1 MANLIDLNDNQ
12 NYTDSNIVEEDLVET
27 LQTQLNSLSTENREK
42 LAIAMRGGGNKQDF
56 SSA

>member
-56 SSA
+56 SSS